1 MEADEFYQAAKEPT
15 FPDEMIF
22 QIHAAN
28 PDNPGTFS
36 RDGVND
42 TVDLMDAF
50 IMARI
55 FGTWKKTGLPPKH
68 MKVHIKIEWEPEAE
82 LDLHTGEIPWFD
94 GDLAGEGL
102 TLVDG
107 NNRIPRKPLDK

>member
-1 MEADEFYQAAKEPT
+1 MEANEFYRQAIEPS

-28 PDNPGTFS
+28 PKNEGTFS
-36 RDGVND
+36 REGVND

-55 FGTWKKTGLPPKH
+55 FATWKKTGKPPKH
-68 MKVHIKIEWEPEAE
+68 MKMHIKVEWEPETDIA
-82 LDLHTGEIPWFD
+82 LAIGEIPWFD
-94 GDLAGEGL
+94 GDVAGEGL
-102 TLVDG
+102 LQMDG
-107 NNRIPRKPLDK
+107 NNRIPRKPLDN